1 MSVINIFIAISIVVV
16 VSLFLS
22 FLYQTKQINNTRFY
36 DYEIDPSESLANN
49 TYKLICPN
57 GYTYKNTNKHNKDI
71 CVSDNDNSEIK
82 FKTLR
87 EKDENGEWGEFNYPD
102 FETKEGM
109 GRLSNRCKWLDKNSS
124 IKWDSIQPYCEYLD
138 AN

>member
-36 DYEIDPSESLANN
+36 DYDIDPSESSANS

-57 GYTYKNTNKHNKDI
+57 GYTYNKTNKHNKDI
-71 CVSDNDNSEIK
+71 CVSDNDSSQIK

-87 EKDENGEWGEFNYPD
+87 EKDENGEWAEFNYPD

-109 GRLSNRCKWLDKNSS
+109 GRLNDRCKWLDKNSS
-124 IKWDSIQPYCEYLD
+124 IKWDAIQPYCEYLD